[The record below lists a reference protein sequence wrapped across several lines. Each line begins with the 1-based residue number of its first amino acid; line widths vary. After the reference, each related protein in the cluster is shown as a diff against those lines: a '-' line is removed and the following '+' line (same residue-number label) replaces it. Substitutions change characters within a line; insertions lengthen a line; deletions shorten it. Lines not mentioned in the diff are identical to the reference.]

1 MKINK
6 AAIAV
11 IALSA
16 FSSTAVLTNAHK
28 ASAATCQQLA
38 EQIVRDRQ
46 EMLSWDSTENYGVF
60 TESINLV
67 RSYLMETYRSRVSE
81 YYARCAYYTPLPA
94 VQPSSPPPFN
104 NLISDSGRLKL
115 QRNGHNLSYFY
126 SAGGKTIQG
135 YVNVFTATSSK
146 VRGMFKD
153 SNGYGCKGEVVFEKV
168 RSSRWIST
176 WDIQPFKPGDK
187 CDGATTKTMLT
198 ER

>member
-16 FSSTAVLTNAHK
+16 FSSTAVLTDVRK
-28 ASAATCQQLA
+28 ANAATCQQLA
-38 EQIVRDRQ
+38 ERIVSTGQ
-46 EMLSWDSTENYGVF
+46 SISSLYPTENQGVF
-60 TESINLV
+60 AEYLNLA
-67 RSYLMETYRSRVSE
+67 RSYLMDSYRSDLSE

-126 SAGGKTIQG
+126 SVGGKTIQG
-135 YVNVFTATSSK
+135 YVNVFTGTGSK
-146 VRGMFKD
+146 VRGTFKD

-176 WDIQPFKPGDK
+176 WDLQPFKPGDK
-187 CDGATTKTMLT
+187 CDGTTTKTMLT
-198 ER
+198 EN